1 MTREQIVD
9 AADALARSEGVANV
23 TVRRL
28 SASLSIT
35 APALYWHLNGKSEL
49 MAHLVNRVASRVDH
63 PLPQAGSWL
72 DRLLGFY
79 ASIRDV
85 FGEYTGISSALM
97 TQEPSE
103 ATLANCIYILEVLME
118 AGFDQPSAVSLFS
131 SLTTLSLG
139 HLMMIDAARY
149 QSHSPADTSFAP
161 HASRLAVLLGDRP
174 ELGEFRRSLVELDD
188 AASRAQYL
196 HGIELLIRGAATAAG
211 VKLPLRVRRTAR
223 PGLGRTGAPG

>member
-1 MTREQIVD
+1 MVVGGGRTEASAVTREQIVD

-28 SASLSIT
+28 SAALSIT

-63 PLPQAGSWL
+63 PGPEAGSEL
-72 DRLLGFY
+72 QRLLGFY
-79 ASIRDV
+79 GSIRDV
-85 FGEYTGISSALM
+85 VGEYTGISTALM

-103 ATLANCIYILEVLME
+103 ATLANCVYVLEVLMA
-118 AGFDQPSAVSLFS
+118 AGFDEAGAVSLFN

-139 HLMMIDAARY
+139 HLLMIDAARY
-149 QSHSPADTSFAP
+149 QTRALADESFAP
-161 HASRLAVLLGDRP
+161 HATRLAGLLADRP

-188 AASRAQYL
+188 EASRAQYL
-196 HGIELLIRGAATAAG
+196 HGIELLIRGAAVSAG
-211 VKLPLRVRRTAR
+211 VRLPD
-223 PGLGRTGAPG
+223 